1 MSTPAAQVAKITKT
15 LVDRMQPPEA
25 GQVFFRDAELKGFAV
40 RITANGAK
48 AFIVEKR
55 IEGQVK
61 RLTLGRYPELTVEQ
75 ARKEAHKLLGKIA
88 SGANPIADKQ
98 KAALQATT
106 LTDAF
111 AAFLNARKALKPR
124 TLYDYQ
130 RVMTVAFP
138 DWQKKPIAAITKDMV
153 AKRHLKL
160 GKDHGEAYA
169 NLAMRFLRAL
179 FNFSIAQY
187 EDSKGQA
194 LLRENPVIRLNQTR
208 AWYRVERRQSVI
220 KPHQLADWYKA
231 VKSLKDDQLHA
242 SSALIA
248 DYLMFILFTGLRKQ
262 EAASLTW
269 EAVDLQH
276 RTLTVTDTKNRE
288 PLTLPITDFLDA
300 ILTDRLAARQSE
312 YVFPGPGK
320 TGFLIEPKRQIKKV
334 REASGV
340 DFTLHDLRRTYITVA
355 ESLDI
360 SAYALKRLVNHKMHN
375 DVTAGYIVS
384 DVERLREPMKR
395 ISDFLKQACL
405 RGWGNSVQSCRNY
418 P

>member
-1 MSTPAAQVAKITKT
+1 MLIRTRRCGRARRCGRS
-15 LVDRMQPPEA
+15 RSRRCERGGR
-25 GQVFFRDAELKGFAV
+25 GQV
-40 RITANGAK
+40 
-48 AFIVEKR
+48 
-55 IEGQVK
+55 
-61 RLTLGRYPELTVEQ
+61 GR
-75 ARKEAHKLLGKIA
+75 HGKIA
-88 SGANPIADKQ
+88 TGGNPIADKQ
-98 KAALQATT
+98 KAGLQATT
-106 LTDAF
+106 VADAF
-111 AAFLNARKALKPR
+111 AAFLNARKTLKPR

-130 RVMTVAFP
+130 RLMKVAFP

-160 GKDHGEAYA
+160 GGDHGEAYA

-179 FNFSIAQY
+179 FNFAIAQY
-187 EDSKGQA
+187 EDSKGEA
-194 LLRENPVIRLNQTR
+194 LLRENPVVRLNQTR

-231 VKSLKDDQLHA
+231 VMSLKDDPLHS
-242 SSALIA
+242 SSALVA
-248 DYLMFILFTGLRKQ
+248 DYLLFVLFTGLRKQ

-269 EAVDLQH
+269 DAVDLKH

-288 PLTLPITDFLDA
+288 PLTLPITDLLYA
-300 ILTDRLAARQSE
+300 ILADRVAARQSD

-320 TGFLIEPKRQIKKV
+320 TGFLTEPKRQIKKV
-334 REASGV
+334 LEASGV

-405 RGWGNSVQSCRNY
+405 GTELNPVKTTVY
-418 P
+418 